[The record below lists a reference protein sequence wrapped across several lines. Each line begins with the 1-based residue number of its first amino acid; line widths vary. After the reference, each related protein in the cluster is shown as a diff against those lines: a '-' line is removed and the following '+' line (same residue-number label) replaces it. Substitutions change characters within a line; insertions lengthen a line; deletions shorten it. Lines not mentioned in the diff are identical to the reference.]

1 MGGFLKQATAAQSVA
16 LGPFVDDT
24 DFKTPETAL
33 TIANTD
39 IKLVV
44 NGGVSA
50 NKNSGGATHRVNGV
64 YGVTFD
70 ATDTATVG
78 EMEVSVSVAG
88 ALIVF
93 DKFTILEEAVY
104 DALFASAAPG
114 YLQPTTAGRT
124 LDVTATGAAGI
135 DWANVEGQ
143 GTAVNLSATTTNL
156 VNTATTVTNQLT
168 AAAIAT
174 GVWQDATAGDFTTA
188 SSIGKALY
196 ISNIA
201 PGANGG
207 HMIAGSNA
215 GTTTFGALT
224 VTGATTLTG
233 NVSMAAG
240 LNITQS
246 SANTSALVVTGNGTG
261 HGAVI
266 TSGSG
271 LTGDGVQVTSAATN
285 GNGLKLTK
293 TGTGVALASPTT
305 DIVLAKTTNITG
317 FNDIAATAVVSGGAI
332 TTSGGAVSTVTTATN
347 VTTVNGLAAGVIT
360 AAAIATGA
368 IDADALAADASAEIA
383 DAVWDEDATAHQTQG
398 TFGQAIGD
406 PVADTN
412 TIYKAV
418 VTDAAGATVGVDV
431 VAIQADTDNIQ
442 TRIPA
447 ALVGGRID
455 ASVGAMATDVIT
467 STALAASA
475 VTEIQAGL
483 STLDAAGVRTAVG
496 LASANLD
503 TQLDA
508 LPTAAEN
515 ATAVLTTQMTE
526 SYRAN
531 GAAPTLAQAQ
541 FETIA
546 HLGEAAI
553 SGTTKTIKKIDHLT
567 TAETFTLDSATDP
580 ASITRAT

>member
-143 GTAVNLSATTTNL
+143 ATAVNLSATTTNL

-174 GVWQDATAGDFTTA
+174 GVWQDATAGDFTAA

-246 SANTSALVVTGNGTG
+246 SANTSALIVTGNGTG

-332 TTSGGAVSTVTTATN
+332 TTSGGAVSTVTTVTTATN
-347 VTTVNGLAAGVIT
+347 VTTVNGLAA
-360 AAAIATGA
+360 
-368 IDADALAADASAEIA
+368 
-383 DAVWDEDATAHQTQG
+383 
-398 TFGQAIGD
+398 
-406 PVADTN
+406 
-412 TIYKAV
+412 
-418 VTDAAGATVGVDV
+418 
-431 VAIQADTDNIQ
+431 
-442 TRIPA
+442 
-447 ALVGGRID
+447 
-455 ASVGAMATDVIT
+455 DVIT

-475 VTEIQAGL
+475 VTEIQTGL